1 MISLVAYDASWPG
14 LSRPSTP
21 CFANDHK
28 DVDARD
34 KPGHDENK
42 EGPGK
47 TGAFDLARRWQ
58 NQRE

>member
-1 MISLVAYDASWPG
+1 